1 MTVKTTPAV
10 AANLTDKVW
19 TMVDFVKMLEKE
31 ENLLG
36 GRLTNYKPNP
46 VKKRAS

>member
-1 MTVKTTPAV
+1 MAGVV
-10 AANLTDKVW
+10 DKIW
-19 TMVDFVKMLEKE
+19 TMVDFVKRLERE

-46 VKKRAS
+46 VKKRTSYN